1 MAVAAI
7 FFWTGCLHVFCV
19 SAVSLKHNQL
29 DKDVFKL
36 NTYVALHS
44 FSAQENHD
52 LEMRWVKHTL
62 TPHSSKKELVNPH
75 AETSNETMT

>member
-1 MAVAAI
+1 M
-7 FFWTGCLHVFCV
+7 
-19 SAVSLKHNQL
+19 SAVSLKHDQL

-52 LEMRWVKHTL
+52 LEMR
-62 TPHSSKKELVNPH
+62 LVNHSHTHTHTPQFQEVISNLH
-75 AETSNETMT
+75 AGTSSETTT